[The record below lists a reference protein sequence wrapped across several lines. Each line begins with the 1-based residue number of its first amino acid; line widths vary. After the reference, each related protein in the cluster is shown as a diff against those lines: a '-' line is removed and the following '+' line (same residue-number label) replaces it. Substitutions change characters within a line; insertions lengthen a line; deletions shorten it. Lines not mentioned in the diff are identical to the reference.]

1 MKNFLQKH
9 TKKKAKRIT
18 KKRKRK
24 TGVQKKECVKRARKV
39 SSQWFSSDFNS
50 GEKNLIKSSLKKR
63 NEDENER
70 LGGICGVTIIR
81 KNFWTLRPKEWL
93 DDCIVNGLFN
103 QLKMRDVEINDCNK
117 NYFVIS
123 LWYTKLLCGCTYY
136 YENVQNWLHSSSQ
149 DTNIFSFEKMFIP
162 SNINNQHWTLV
173 VVDFQA
179 KSIQI
184 IDSIVGGKG
193 HLDISNYI
201 FQFIKDEWNFNQNS
215 T

>member
-1 MKNFLQKH
+1 
-9 TKKKAKRIT
+9 
-18 KKRKRK
+18 
-24 TGVQKKECVKRARKV
+24 
-39 SSQWFSSDFNS
+39 
-50 GEKNLIKSSLKKR
+50 
-63 NEDENER
+63 
-70 LGGICGVTIIR
+70 
-81 KNFWTLRPKEWL
+81 
-93 DDCIVNGLFN
+93 
-103 QLKMRDVEINDCNK
+103 MRDVEINDCNK

-123 LWYTKLLCGCTYY
+123 LWYTKLLCGGTYY
-136 YENVQNWLHSSSQ
+136 SENVQNWFHNSSQ

-162 SNINNQHWTLV
+162 CNINNQHWTLV

-179 KSIQI
+179 KSIQN